1 MRKFEQKQLLELVE
15 TMKAAAGMLGKIYSS
30 KEAEAFREILAGQQE
45 AAISIGTRLEGV
57 LNDEADTLSAESK
70 ALMKETVEVL
80 ELYCELVWNISNT
93 EGQVQLQ
100 ESVATLQEALLQIEK
115 NIQQMPVRLEV
126 AFLPYKASMWDC
138 METVWVAACEDKDC
152 DVYVVPI
159 PYYDLK
165 PDGSA
170 GEMHYEAALMPK
182 KVPVTDFRRYK
193 VEERRP
199 DIIYIHNP
207 YDEYNKVTSVHPD
220 YYSSKLQNYTD
231 MLVYI
236 PYFLLGEHLA
246 ESHSLLPA
254 YVYADKIVLNAE
266 TQIEDIDHSIPREK
280 FIVAGSTKAERLQ
293 WMEQHKNEL
302 DVPADWKRKMEGKK
316 VVFYNLSISGLLKYR
331 EKMLA
336 KMDEVFSVFEKKE
349 DVVMLYRP
357 HPLIE
362 STLTSM
368 CPELLEDYQALVKRV
383 KKMKNAIYDTTPD
396 AAVAVAL
403 CDAYIGES
411 SSSMV
416 DMFRVL
422 QKPLFYL
429 NEKMYYQPTLDEML
443 SDKTLDVCRVVD
455 DLWFI
460 TRKTQ
465 LLCKYNMKTD
475 VMECVAEIPDAKMA
489 SEYIKLV
496 HYENKLILIPYMAN
510 AVCVYDME
518 TGTFRKDYF
527 RDEKVIFQFWK
538 GAVYEHYLY
547 LMPLRYP
554 AIVRYDVLSG
564 EFAYYTECVKDVYSQ
579 INDDESK
586 HPFADWS
593 VWNNMLFITS
603 PRTNNILSFDM
614 STEEYTIC
622 KLGEETRKYAAIA
635 ADENDCWLQIY
646 EDCSIVRWNRKTG
659 EVKVYNQ
666 IPPEFDYQDY
676 SVIAPYTGLLST
688 SDRIYLISGCS
699 NKSLQLLKET
709 GEITV
714 DDFERP
720 YQENTLVSEFYKLW
734 GGTNHVFAKM
744 ISDNEIAACANYDD
758 SLVILNTD
766 DKSCKKTPIRIKRQ
780 LQTEAKKYPGNL
792 KEMGENANI
801 PLSKYLEFLSEELM
815 EANIKVGMPV
825 KKMDDH
831 IGVGKMIHEQVKGVS

>member
-70 ALMKETVEVL
+70 VLMKETVEVL

-100 ESVATLQEALLQIEK
+100 ESVVTLQEALLQIEK

-293 WMEQHKNEL
+293 WMEQHKDEL

-429 NEKMYYQPTLDEML
+429 NEKMYYQPTLDEMM
-443 SDKTLDVCRVVD
+443 SDKTQDVCRVGD

-475 VMECVAEIPDAKMA
+475 VMECVAEIPDAKWPD
-489 SEYIKLV
+489 YVKV
-496 HYENKLILIPYMAN
+496 VNFENELILVPGTAN

-527 RDEKVIFQFWK
+527 KYENVITKFVS
-538 GAVYEHYLY
+538 GAVVYKHYVFLI
-547 LMPLRYP
+547 PSFYP
-554 AIVRYDVLSG
+554 SIACYDVLTG
-564 EFAYYTECVKDVYSQ
+564 EFTYYKEWVKEAYGRMNHEEERLPFTAFAVWEDVIY
-579 INDDESK
+579 
-586 HPFADWS
+586 
-593 VWNNMLFITS
+593 
-603 PRTNNILSFDM
+603 ILSGRSNDVFCFNMRTKESTIHSFDKI
-614 STEEYTIC
+614 STRYAGIAIDE
-622 KLGEETRKYAAIA
+622 KY
-635 ADENDCWLQIY
+635 CWIGKY
-646 EDCSIVRWNRKTG
+646 KDCSIFRWNRDTG
-659 EVKVYNQ
+659 EVVEYCNIPKGFEYGDYAYTGFFPQEDNVYLLSESDGMLEMSKTEDE
-666 IPPEFDYQDY
+666 IAFTEFDLPYKESKFKSEYYRVGDLDY
-676 SVIAPYTGLLST
+676 I
-688 SDRIYLISGCS
+688 
-699 NKSLQLLKET
+699 
-709 GEITV
+709 
-714 DDFERP
+714 
-720 YQENTLVSEFYKLW
+720 
-734 GGTNHVFAKM
+734 FAKG
-744 ISDNEIAACANYDD
+744 ISENEIAACANYDD

-792 KEMGENANI
+792 KEMWENANI

-825 KKMDDH
+825 KKKDDH